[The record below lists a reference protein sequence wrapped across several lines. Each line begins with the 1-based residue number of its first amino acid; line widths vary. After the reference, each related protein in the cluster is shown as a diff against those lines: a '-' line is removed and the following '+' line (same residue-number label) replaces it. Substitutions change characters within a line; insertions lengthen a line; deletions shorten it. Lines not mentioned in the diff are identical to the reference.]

1 MAIEIERKFL
11 LRDARWRTQIV
22 RSRRFVQ
29 GYLVGAAAPA
39 PGAARASV
47 RVRVAEADAWL
58 NIKSARTTIE
68 REEFEYPIPRADA
81 ERMLARLCGPIV
93 EKIRHDVPVDGFVF
107 EVDEFLGANA
117 GLVVAEIELPAADA
131 VFPQP
136 AWLGREVS
144 RDARY
149 LNVQLAEYPYST
161 WDLAQR
167 QEEI

>member
-22 RSRRFVQ
+22 RSRRFAQ
-29 GYLVGAAAPA
+29 GYLVGVAAHAM
-39 PGAARASV
+39 GAARASV

-58 NIKSARTTIE
+58 NIKAARTTIE
-68 REEFEYPIPRADA
+68 REEYEYPIPRADA

-93 EKIRHDVPVDGFVF
+93 EKIRHDVPIDGFVF

-117 GLVVAEIELPAADA
+117 GLVVAEIELPTADA
-131 VFPQP
+131 AFPRP

-149 LNVQLAEYPYST
+149 LNVHLAEYPYST

-167 QEEI
+167 QEET

>member
-22 RSRRFVQ
+22 RSRRFAQ
-29 GYLVGAAAPA
+29 GYMVDAAAHA
-39 PGAARASV
+39 ANLARASV
-47 RVRVAEADAWL
+47 RVRVADADAWL
-58 NIKSARTTIE
+58 NIKSAHTTIE
-68 REEFEYPIPRADA
+68 REEFEYPIPRVDA
-81 ERMLARLCGPIV
+81 EWMLTQLCGPMV

-131 VFPQP
+131 AFPRP

-144 RDARY
+144 CDARY
-149 LNVQLAEYPYST
+149 LNVHLAEYPYST

-167 QEEI
+167 QEQT

>member
-11 LRDARWRTQIV
+11 LHDASWRARIV
-22 RSRRFVQ
+22 RSRRFAQ
-29 GYLVGAAAPA
+29 GYLVGAAAHA
-39 PGAARASV
+39 AGLARASV
-47 RVRVAEADAWL
+47 RVRVADADAWL

-81 ERMLARLCGPIV
+81 ERMLAQLCGPIV

-131 VFPQP
+131 VFPRP
-136 AWLGREVS
+136 AWLDREVS

-149 LNVQLAEYPYST
+149 LNVHLAEYPYST
-161 WDLAQR
+161 WHLAQR
-167 QEEI
+167 QEQG

>member
-11 LRDARWRTQIV
+11 IRDDRWRAQIV
-22 RSRRFVQ
+22 RSRRFAQ
-29 GYLVGAAAPA
+29 GYLVGVAAHALS
-39 PGAARASV
+39 AARASV
-47 RVRVAEADAWL
+47 RVRIADVDAWI

-68 REEFEYPIPRADA
+68 REEFEYPIPHA
-81 ERMLARLCGPIV
+81 EAEQMLTRLCGPIV

-107 EVDEFLGANA
+107 EVDEFLGVNA
-117 GLVVAEIELPAADA
+117 GLVVAEIELPAVDA
-131 VFPQP
+131 AFPQP

-149 LNVQLAEYPYST
+149 LNVHLAEYPYST